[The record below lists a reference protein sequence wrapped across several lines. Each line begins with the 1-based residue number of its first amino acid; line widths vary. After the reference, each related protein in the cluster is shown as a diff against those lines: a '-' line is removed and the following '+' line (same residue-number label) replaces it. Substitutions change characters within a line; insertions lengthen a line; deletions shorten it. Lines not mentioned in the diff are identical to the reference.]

1 MHCILFLLS
10 MSEDEW
16 QEDQGDDCHQVV
28 QMSAEGCLDLHGV
41 QPNRRRDLFWPS
53 FYSSGKRR
61 RFVGAFAGASP
72 PHPDFLFFS

>member
-1 MHCILFLLS
+1 MLRILFLLS

-16 QEDQGDDCHQVV
+16 QEDSCDDCHQVV
-28 QMSAEGCLDLHGV
+28 RMGAEGCLDLHRVRLNG
-41 QPNRRRDLFWPS
+41 RRGLFWPS
-53 FYSSGKRR
+53 WGAFDRPR